1 MRQSCLGHVTW
12 LVPAAVLALGSVSA
26 HAADPGGG
34 HIMLRSLDP
43 PVVLPDG
50 TEFKT
55 WEVPCAFTRTY
66 HVEQSNPKASDT
78 NPGTKAEPFL
88 TIARAADILKPG
100 ERVVVG
106 PGVYREHVK
115 PARGGAGPDKMIS
128 YEAAPGAE
136 VIIKGSKVFAQ
147 QWARSRK
154 EGHAASENVWSAPLA
169 ATYFSGYNPFS
180 IENVTNEQFD
190 HMSWAQPLRGKTPY
204 TLPRGMIFQDGR
216 LLKQETRYDTLAG
229 SPGSY
234 WVDRPAQVIH
244 VHPFGGG
251 DPNGRGWEIT
261 TERIAFGPA
270 EMGLGF
276 IRVKGFTVEQ
286 VGNCF
291 PMQQE
296 GAISTW
302 RGHHWIIEGN
312 TVRWVN
318 GVGIDV
324 GTQFGPWPKPETV
337 GHHIVRGNTIEDV
350 GVCGIAGIGTRND
363 YHLLIEGNIVRRAAY
378 HDVERLY
385 ETAGIKTH
393 LNTNCLIRG
402 NLVADTLH
410 GPGIW
415 MDYTN
420 ANSRCCRN
428 VVLGTRTQWHGGIF
442 VEASSVPNMI
452 DHNIIW
458 DTSASGIYEHDS
470 SDQTFVHNLIGRSA
484 GAAILLK
491 GKVTDRK
498 PYGKPIIDGNHRAAN
513 NVFVEN
519 GTNAVEERS
528 KSRKSIVESNL
539 SEGVTATLDAKTLE
553 LVWSAKGE
561 PPKGK
566 AIAGVTHDLLG
577 AERASGPVFPGPF
590 ATVPAEPTRVR
601 LWPVLPQ

>member
-1 MRQSCLGHVTW
+1 MRPASRPHAICLTAI
-12 LVPAAVLALGSVSA
+12 LAAILAGARA
-26 HAADPGGG
+26 HAADPKPADA
-34 HIMLRSLDP
+34 MLHSLRP
-43 PVVLPDG
+43 PVFLPDG
-50 TEFKT
+50 TGFKT
-55 WEVPCAFTRTY
+55 WEAPCTFTRTC
-66 HVEQSNPKASDT
+66 HVDQSNPKASDK
-78 NPGTKAEPFL
+78 NPGTVAEPFL
-88 TIARAADILKPG
+88 TIGRAAEVPRPG

-115 PARGGAGPDKMIS
+115 PARGGTGPTKMIS
-128 YEAAPGAE
+128 YEAAPGAQ
-136 VIIKGSKVFAQ
+136 VVIKGSKVFKEKWRRSKRDGAADAGDV
-147 QWARSRK
+147 WA
-154 EGHAASENVWSAPLA
+154 APLA
-169 ATYFSGYNPFS
+169 ATYFKDYNPFD
-180 IENVTNEQFD
+180 IENVTKEQFD
-190 HMSWAQPLRGKTPY
+190 YMRWAHPLRGKLPY

-216 LLKQETRYDTLAG
+216 ILKQVARYDVLA
-229 SPGSY
+229 SNPGSY

-244 VHPFGGG
+244 VQPFGGG
-251 DPNGRGWEIT
+251 DPNGKGWEIT
-261 TERIAFGPA
+261 TERIAFGPDRP
-270 EMGLGF
+270 GLGF

-324 GTQFGPWPKPETV
+324 GIQFGPWPKPPVV
-337 GHHIVRGNTIEDV
+337 GHHIVRGNTITDV
-350 GVCGIAGIGTRND
+350 GVCGIAGIGPRD
-363 YHLLIEGNIVRRAAY
+363 DFHLLVEGNVVRRAAY

-428 VVLGTRTQWHGGIF
+428 VVVGTRTKWHGGIF
-442 VEASSVPNMI
+442 VEASSIPNMI

-458 DTSASGIYEHDS
+458 DTTASGIYEHDS
-470 SDQTFVHNLIGRSA
+470 SDQIFVHNLIGRSR
-484 GAAILLK
+484 GPAILLK
-491 GKVTDRK
+491 GKVTDRQ

-528 KSRKSIVESNL
+528 KSRKSTVENNL
-539 SEGVTATLDAKTLE
+539 SEGITATLDAKTLE
-553 LVWSAKGE
+553 LVWSVVGR

-566 AIAGVTHDLLG
+566 AVAGVTHDFPG
-577 AERASGPVFPGPF
+577 APRPPGPVAPGPF
-590 ATVPAEPTRVR
+590 ATIPTNPTRAAI
-601 LWPVLPQ
+601 WPVPLR